1 MKLKKLFAIILV
13 LVISLV
19 PLTSFASQEVLEP
32 DYAGNTDSLI
42 EIKNPESAVSS
53 TTSTSFVISAVA
65 ANGTTVTLYTLDS
78 TTGKYVK
85 MYSAE
90 GVALESVVGAAGL
103 YAQNLELTY
112 GTNNIMVVATGAD
125 GAVETAKLEITLVKI
140 NLIDAIKNIWQSIIS
155 Q

>member
-1 MKLKKLFAIILV
+1 MKFKKLSALILA
-13 LVISLV
+13 LALCLV
-19 PLTSFASQEVLEP
+19 PLTSFASPEVLEP
-32 DYAGNTDSLI
+32 DFAGNTDSLI
-42 EIKNPESAVSS
+42 EIKNPEASVSS

-65 ANGTTVTLYTLDS
+65 ANGTTVTLYTPDAA
-78 TTGKYVK
+78 TGKYIK
-85 MYSAE
+85 MYSAD

-112 GTNNIMVVATGAD
+112 GTNNILVVATGAD
-125 GAVETAKLEITLVKI
+125 GLVETSKLEITLVKT